1 MFTFI
6 PFRRKFRLILRL
18 EKSSHILFPLLN
30 LHRSESRLMTM
41 LSLFPVSLSARIV
54 LTVSFAEVIHKLTYS
69 QKNNHDKICVKI
81 EDMRIIFLENHSWFS
96 FLYSKIRYFPNENTR
111 ESECQYQ
118 IENWLP
124 VNNQISLMIS
134 FVRDNSINKLG

>member
-41 LSLFPVSLSARIV
+41 LSLFPVSLSGRIV
-54 LTVSFAEVIHKLTYS
+54 LTVSYAEVIHKLTYS
-69 QKNNHDKICVKI
+69 RKNHHGKICVKI
-81 EDMRIIFLENHSWFS
+81 EDMRIIFLVNHSWFS
-96 FLYSKIRYFPNENTR
+96 LPFLENTVFSKWEYTR
-111 ESECQYQ
+111 VWVSVSD
-118 IENWLP
+118 W
-124 VNNQISLMIS
+124 
-134 FVRDNSINKLG
+134 KLVTCKQPN